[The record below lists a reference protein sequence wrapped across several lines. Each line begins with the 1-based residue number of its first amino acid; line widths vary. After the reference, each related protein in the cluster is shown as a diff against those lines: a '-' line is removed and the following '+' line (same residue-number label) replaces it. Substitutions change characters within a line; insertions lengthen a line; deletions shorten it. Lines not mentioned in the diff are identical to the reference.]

1 VEVYD
6 TEEEQVAAI
15 KRWWKENGTST
26 IAGVAIGIALIGGWN
41 LWKSN
46 VKEQSYQ
53 ASALYDQ
60 LQISMSK
67 ENTESVQKL
76 SEKLSAE
83 HSGSAYVSYAALLL
97 AKTKVQQNDL
107 EAAKAILKEQMNS
120 ASSNELK
127 NIARLRFIKL
137 LYATGENEKGLQM
150 IAEADQV
157 SAKGFSAS
165 YDEMK
170 GDLYVAL
177 DRLGEARTA
186 YQSALRAGARSPLL
200 QFKLDDIAAT
210 EIVTDQK

>member
-1 VEVYD
+1 MEVYE

-26 IAGVAIGIALIGGWN
+26 IVGVVVGIILITGWN
-41 LWKSN
+41 FWKGN
-46 VKEQSYQ
+46 VKEQAYQ

-60 LQISMSK
+60 LQASMSK
-67 ENTESVQKL
+67 GNNESVQKIYD
-76 SEKLSAE
+76 KISAE
-83 HSGSAYVSYAALLL
+83 HAGSAYESYAALLL
-97 AKTKVQQNDL
+97 AKTKVQEKDL
-107 EAAKAILKEQMNS
+107 EAAKSILEKQMNS

-137 LYATGENEKGLQM
+137 LYATGENEKGLQL
-150 IAEADQV
+150 IAESDQV

-165 YDEMK
+165 YDELK

-186 YQSALRAGARSPLL
+186 YQSALREGAKSPLL
-200 QFKLDDIAAT
+200 QFKLDDITSA
-210 EIVTDQK
+210 EIIAE